1 MPDSAAIT
9 RALRA
14 GGPATLDALAAR
26 LGAPARDELAWALE
40 DAVQRGLVTSSAGDD
55 CGADGVC
62 STAPPTVFRLADA
75 GRAVG

>member
-26 LGAPARDELAWALE
+26 LGGLSRDDLAWALQ
-40 DAVQRGLVTSSAGDD
+40 DAMARGLVTSSAEAD

-62 STAPPTVFRLADA
+62 STAPPTVFRLTDA
-75 GRAVG
+75 G